1 MVSKPKHS
9 KLNPEPSDNSDII
22 VGKIY
27 AEWCG
32 YCKNLKPIWENIK
45 TKFNKNHPHVIFE
58 EIEDVDISKK
68 FPILNEKYLPHS
80 VNKITADGYPTI
92 FKIQN
97 GGISYYKGEHK
108 QSLIENWIISKGG
121 SSKHELPSMK
131 SPSLLD
137 RAFFSFFGGRSKSKS
152 KNKKSIQKNKNKKQ
166 NKTKKRK
173 GNN

>member
-9 KLNPEPSDNSDII
+9 KPESSDNSDII

-32 YCKNLKPIWENIK
+32 HCQNLKPIWKNIK
-45 TKFNKNHPHVIFE
+45 SEFNKNYPHVIFE

-68 FPILNEKYLPHS
+68 LPILNEKYLSHS
-80 VNKITADGYPTI
+80 VDKITADGYPTI

-97 GGISYYKGEHK
+97 GGISYYKGEQE
-108 QSLIENWIISKGG
+108 QSLIHNWIISKGG

-137 RAFFSFFGGRSKSKS
+137 RAFFSFFGGKTKS
-152 KNKKSIQKNKNKKQ
+152 KNKKTFQKNKNKKQ

-173 GNN
+173 